1 MVWRI
6 YDKDCFHIRALT
18 ATTAKCKWKYHGTSP
33 AATPTDGITNC
44 AINNI
49 INGRRARWTQK
60 FQKRVG
66 KSKPTLMKIAKSQR
80 PDLFA
85 LECLYYWWCP
95 IRHTWIWYATHE
107 ERLTQCQLSSSISF
121 LYLKMPFIILT
132 NQTGHYCAR
141 RARGGRCCWVW
152 FDMQLRT
159 VPAMMVGRGEQS
171 SEIPNFSFYYT
182 EFSLYDYFHWNVSY
196 DD

>member
-121 LYLKMPFIILT
+121 FK
-132 NQTGHYCAR
+132 AR
-141 RARGGRCCWVW
+141 FFSINKAFR
-152 FDMQLRT
+152 FFPLEISPPLQLAAWT
-159 VPAMMVGRGEQS
+159 
-171 SEIPNFSFYYT
+171 T
-182 EFSLYDYFHWNVSY
+182 LL
-196 DD
+196 